1 MPSYKFVFV
10 CYVFVCQ
17 DAKKHDRGL
26 EILELNKEITDAK
39 KIVDAKA
46 EDVPDADDEDDD
58 N

>member
-1 MPSYKFVFV
+1 MLLITRCHFM
-10 CYVFVCQ
+10 CMQ

-26 EILELNKEITDAK
+26 EILELNKEISDAK